1 MLYFYSNDD
10 THVAH
15 GFQNG
20 PEGEQRKHWSK
31 AGTLV
36 QGNWICIF
44 PTAVICKIIQEES

>member
-1 MLYFYSNDD
+1 
-10 THVAH
+10 VAH

-44 PTAVICKIIQEES
+44 PTAVIFKIIQEES